1 MKVDSLGVPK
11 FSHKDLVN
19 MIYQGHIDECTQV
32 LCDETV
38 DIDAFN
44 KLAQSNGLPTLSK
57 YQKLDVNQQEFD
69 STLQSEWFM
78 PEEYKNLDLWNY
90 FESIVPKS
98 FPEYARVKLEL
109 EEYER
114 RNLFQLLR
122 FLIFLVA
129 LMRKENIVW
138 GVGRGSSVASYILY
152 LIGIQLSENELLKN
166 IDSLSKKYWQTNNP
180 DVRMQISVTLDMF
193 KEELK
198 TKMRQKD
205 QKQDDNGNKDL
216 DNLIKIN

>member
-78 PEEYKNLDLWNY
+78 PEEYKNLDLWKY

-152 LIGIQLSENELLKN
+152 LIGIHKV
-166 IDSLSKKYWQTNNP
+166 DS
-180 DVRMQISVTLDMF
+180 IHF
-193 KEELK
+193 
-198 TKMRQKD
+198 
-205 QKQDDNGNKDL
+205 DL
-216 DNLIKIN
+216 DFNEFMR

>member
-1 MKVDSLGVPK
+1 MS
-11 FSHKDLVN
+11 
-19 MIYQGHIDECTQV
+19 
-32 LCDETV
+32 
-38 DIDAFN
+38 IDAFN

-152 LIGIQLSENELLKN
+152 LIGIHKV
-166 IDSLSKKYWQTNNP
+166 DS
-180 DVRMQISVTLDMF
+180 IHF
-193 KEELK
+193 
-198 TKMRQKD
+198 
-205 QKQDDNGNKDL
+205 DL
-216 DNLIKIN
+216 DFNEFMR